1 VTPAVYW
8 IFYLAKM
15 ATWLAFKQQ
24 DGNRAKCYST
34 SSGCNFVT
42 ERNIMHSQT
51 EDWQQIIS
59 EINEQILFFFN
70 NYFRTHQ
77 NN

>member
-1 VTPAVYW
+1 
-8 IFYLAKM
+8 
-15 ATWLAFKQQ
+15 
-24 DGNRAKCYST
+24 
-34 SSGCNFVT
+34 
-42 ERNIMHSQT
+42 MHSQT